1 MISVYEGQKKQE
13 RFFFSRET
21 YTKDIVIDLIIIKL
35 FEICHVDYIETREQS
50 VSAFER
56 DN

>member
-1 MISVYEGQKKQE
+1 MCMRAKKKTTE